1 MTKEQRAAT
10 NLAIK
15 NLGGLSK
22 AAARYGISVQG
33 VQNWRT
39 RGVPKERVKQVA
51 KDSGVARERLLPALY
66 A

>member
-15 NLGGLSK
+15 NLGGLS
-22 AAARYGISVQG
+22 ATADRYGISRQA

-39 RGVPKERVKQVA
+39 RGIAQDRVKQVA
-51 KDSGVARERLLPALY
+51 KDSGVPRERLLPDLY